1 VNPPSNHQARTKPWL
16 RVEPAAGRAAFFSS
30 GWENIH
36 GIAEVER
43 GERWA
48 MTAVFTLG
56 NPEPSTS
63 PDSATF
69 SHCTHPS
76 DAMAYSFCRAG
87 WSTLFGYS
95 MEPGE
100 GRT

>member
-1 VNPPSNHQARTKPWL
+1 
-16 RVEPAAGRAAFFSS
+16 
-30 GWENIH
+30 
-36 GIAEVER
+36 
-43 GERWA
+43 